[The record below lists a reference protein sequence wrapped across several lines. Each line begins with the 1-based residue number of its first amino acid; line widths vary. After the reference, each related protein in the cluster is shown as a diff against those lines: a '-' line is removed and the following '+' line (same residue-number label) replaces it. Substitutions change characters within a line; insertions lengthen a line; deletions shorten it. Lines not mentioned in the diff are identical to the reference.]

1 MASHAQDL
9 QNLLPYDGEVVYYGP
24 VVKPADA
31 LKYFYLLFNNLK
43 WQNDVTVIM
52 GKRIITK
59 RMVAWYGDRPFIY
72 AYSGSEKI
80 ALSWTAELSAL
91 KELAETITNERYN
104 SCLLNLYHD
113 GSESLGWHSDNERSL
128 VEDAAITSIS
138 FGAERKFVFKHRKTK
153 QNVELL
159 LENGSLLLMRG
170 TSQSHWLHSLPKALG
185 VKKPRISLTF
195 RSMID

>member
-1 MASHAQDL
+1 MARPAQDL
-9 QNLLPYDGEVVYYGP
+9 QNLLPYDGEVDYYGP
-24 VVKPADA
+24 VIKPADA
-31 LKYFYLLFNNLK
+31 LKYFDLLFNNLK

-91 KELAETITNERYN
+91 KDMAVTITNERYN

-113 GSESLGWHSDNERSL
+113 GSDSLGWHSDNESSL
-128 VEDAAITSIS
+128 VKNAAIASIS

-170 TSQSHWLHSLPKALG
+170 TTQSHWLHSLPKALQ
-185 VKKPRISLTF
+185 VKGPRISLTF
-195 RSMID
+195 RTMKA